1 MKRSPSP
8 AAPVSELQAHLG
20 YWLRFVSNHVSHA
33 FAQKVA
39 GEGVTVAEW
48 VVLREMLRAGPAN
61 PSDLA
66 DILGLTRGAISKLID
81 RLVLKKF
88 VKKLAKRSAAQSAD
102 RRYQTVL
109 LTAKGAKLVPTLAAL
124 ADQNDS
130 EFFGH
135 LTAAEQ
141 SRLLAL
147 LQDVVRRHDWKDA
160 PVS

>member
-1 MKRSPSP
+1 MKRSSST

-33 FAQKVA
+33 FAKKVT

-48 VVLREMLRAGPAN
+48 VVLREMLRVGPAN

-66 DILGLTRGAISKLID
+66 DNLCLTRGAISKLID
-81 RLVLKKF
+81 RLTA
-88 VKKLAKRSAAQSAD
+88 KKLAKRAAATSAD
-102 RRYQTVL
+102 RRYHTVS
-109 LTAKGAKLVPTLAAL
+109 LTAKGAKLVPNLADL
-124 ADQNDS
+124 ADQNDR

-135 LTAAEQ
+135 LSAAEQ
-141 SRLLAL
+141 SRLIAL
-147 LQDVVRRHDWKDA
+147 LADVAHRHEWKDA